1 MGKREYS
8 IVFFLRYLM
17 EKLVNGAR
25 LWSLFYPLQGEIV
38 SPEQHTRTHTGP
50 LSLSLSI
57 YYLCLHPLSYLKHLP
72 MPRDYK

>member
-17 EKLVNGAR
+17 EKLVNAVHLSG
-25 LWSLFYPLQGEIV
+25 LFYGLQGKTV

-57 YYLCLHPLSYLKHLP
+57 YYLCLLPLSYLKHLP